1 MSNIRNYYKLSCV
14 TAGAAWLGGAV
25 CSLFNTIFTDT
36 LSVAF
41 FLIATVIAAIRIYWV
56 SRTQMKGFDEMAE
69 TNLTKAKAHA
79 ITVLHMLVLLIT
91 ILTLLKTVNLVSFQ
105 ISGQT
110 VALFALGVGELVTGL
125 KFLKLERDGE

>member
-1 MSNIRNYYKLSCV
+1 MSDIRNFYKYTCV

-25 CSLFNTIFTDT
+25 CSLFNTVLTDA
-36 LSVAF
+36 LAIAF
-41 FLIATVIAAIRIYWV
+41 FLIATVIAAIRVYWV

-79 ITVLHMLVLLIT
+79 LTVLHMLVLPIT
-91 ILTLLKTVNLVSFQ
+91 ILTLLKTVNMFSFE
-105 ISGQT
+105 ISGHT
-110 VALFALGVGELVTGL
+110 VALFTLGVGELVTGM